1 MIISIKLSKTT
12 YGIGYLTSK
21 RRIHSTAIY
30 CFDSVR
36 RLGSIREASRT
47 LHIATS
53 AVSRQIQ
60 KLEDDL
66 DVQLFERSPNGLKL
80 TSAGESFARHAQLV
94 LKDAERLYS
103 EIDAIKG
110 IQKGHIE
117 IATVEGP
124 SIELIPR
131 VIKKF
136 KTRFSN
142 ITVGVHVIGSSK
154 MPELIINGEV
164 DIGLAFDIENQRD
177 LNQLWVK
184 NYVLGAV
191 VSKDHPLTH
200 KNKTG
205 LQECCAYP
213 LILSKKGLS
222 IHKHLSSFISL
233 IDSSHQ
239 VIETNSV
246 ELSRKLA
253 LSGMGVTFQTIIGI
267 EEDLANKRLFHIPI
281 THPSVM
287 NSELGVY
294 VRSNRTLPVAADYF
308 VRDLIHELSQ
318 AAESATSR

>member
-1 MIISIKLSKTT
+1 M
-12 YGIGYLTSK
+12 TSK

-36 RLGSIREASRT
+36 RLGSIREASRS
-47 LHIATS
+47 LNMATS
-53 AVSRQIQ
+53 AISRQIQ

-66 DVQLFERSPNGLKL
+66 DIQLFERSPNGLKL
-80 TSAGESFARHAQLV
+80 TSAGESFARHAQMV

-131 VIKKF
+131 VIKDFRK
-136 KTRFSN
+136 RFPN
-142 ITVGVHVIGSSK
+142 ISVGVHVIGSSK
-154 MPELIINGEV
+154 TPELIINGDV
-164 DIGLAFDIENQRD
+164 DIGLAFDLEHLRD
-177 LNQLWVK
+177 LNQLWVQ

-191 VSKDHPLTH
+191 VAQDHPLASKEETS
-200 KNKTG
+200 
-205 LQECCAYP
+205 LQECSTYP

-222 IHKHLSSFISL
+222 IYKHLSSFINL
-233 IDSSHQ
+233 IGPSHQ

-253 LSGMGVTFQTIIGI
+253 MSGMGIAFQTIIGI
-267 EEDLANKRLFHIPI
+267 EEDLAHQRLFHIPI
-281 THPSVM
+281 TQPNRI

-294 VRSNRTLPVAADYF
+294 VRANRTLPVAADHF

-318 AAESATSR
+318 ASQFTTIE

>member
-1 MIISIKLSKTT
+1 
-12 YGIGYLTSK
+12 
-21 RRIHSTAIY
+21 
-30 CFDSVR
+30 
-36 RLGSIREASRT
+36 
-47 LHIATS
+47 
-53 AVSRQIQ
+53 VSRQIQ

-66 DVQLFERSPNGLKL
+66 DIPLFERSPNGLKL

-136 KTRFSN
+136 RERFPN
-142 ITVGVHVIGSSK
+142 ISVGVHVIGSSK
-154 MPELIINGEV
+154 TPELIINGDV
-164 DIGLAFDIENQRD
+164 DIGLAFDLEHLRD
-177 LNQLWVK
+177 LNQLWVQ
-184 NYVLGAV
+184 NHILGAV
-191 VSKDHPLTH
+191 VAQDHPLASKKETS
-200 KNKTG
+200 
-205 LQECCAYP
+205 LQECSAYP

-222 IHKHLSSFISL
+222 IHQHLSSFINL
-233 IDSSHQ
+233 IGPSHQ

-253 LSGMGVTFQTIIGI
+253 LSGMGVAFQTIIGI
-267 EEDLANKRLFHIPI
+267 EEDLANQRLFHIPI
-281 THPSVM
+281 TRPNIM

-294 VRSNRTLPVAADYF
+294 VRANRTLPVAADHF
-308 VRDLIHELSQ
+308 VRDLIYELSQ
-318 AAESATSR
+318 ATESATTKVIPF

>member
-1 MIISIKLSKTT
+1 M
-12 YGIGYLTSK
+12 TSRK
-21 RRIHSTAIY
+21 RIHSTAIY

-36 RLGSIREASRT
+36 RLGSIREASRS
-47 LHIATS
+47 LHMATS

-60 KLEDDL
+60 KLEEEL
-66 DVQLFERSPNGLKL
+66 DIPLFERSPSGLKL

-131 VIKKF
+131 LIKNF
-136 KTRFSN
+136 REQFPN
-142 ITVGVHVIGSSK
+142 ISVGVHVIGSSK
-154 MPELIINGEV
+154 MPELLINGDV
-164 DIGLAFDIENQRD
+164 DIGLAFDISHLRD

-184 NYVLGAV
+184 NYALGAV
-191 VSKDHPLTH
+191 VAKDHPLA
-200 KNKTG
+200 NKPEIS
-205 LQECCAYP
+205 LEECSDYP

-222 IHKHLSSFISL
+222 THKHLSSFINL
-233 IDSSHQ
+233 IGPSHQ

-253 LSGMGVTFQTIIGI
+253 MSGMGIAFQTIIGI
-267 EEDLANKRLFHIPI
+267 EEDLEDQSLFHIPVTRPNKI
-281 THPSVM
+281 S
-287 NSELGVY
+287 SDLGVY
-294 VRSNRTLPVAADYF
+294 VRANRTLPVAADHF
-308 VRDLIHELSQ
+308 VRELIHELDQ
-318 AAESATSR
+318 TS

>member
-1 MIISIKLSKTT
+1 
-12 YGIGYLTSK
+12 LTSK
-21 RRIHSTAIY
+21 KRIHSTAIY

-36 RLGSIREASRT
+36 RLGSIREASRAM
-47 LHIATS
+47 HIATS

-66 DVQLFERSPNGLKL
+66 DIQLFERSPNGLKL

-131 VIKKF
+131 VIKTF
-136 KTRFSN
+136 KKRFPN
-142 ITVGVHVIGSSK
+142 ITVGIHVIGSSE

-164 DIGLAFDIENQRD
+164 DIGLAFDIENLRD
-177 LNQLWVK
+177 LNQLWMQ

-191 VSKDHPLTH
+191 VAQDHPLAQ
-200 KNKTG
+200 KNKTS
-205 LQECCAYP
+205 LQECSAYP

-222 IHKHLSSFISL
+222 IHKHLSSFMSL
-233 IDSSHQ
+233 IDPSHQ

-253 LSGMGVTFQTIIGI
+253 LSGMGIAFQTIIGI
-267 EEDLANKRLFHIPI
+267 EDDLANQRLFHIPI
-281 THPSVM
+281 TRPKSM

-294 VRSNRTLPVAADYF
+294 VRANRTLPVAADYF
-308 VRDLIHELSQ
+308 VRDLIQELSQ
-318 AAESATSR
+318 AADSSTNK